1 MSILRYGAHLNMPF
15 YESIFLDKP
24 TVNISC
30 DICDMSMYM
39 NEIKE
44 LQHFPQ
50 TQRMICIC
58 SNCADKFNKINLQ
71 KFLDEKI

>member
-1 MSILRYGAHLNMPF
+1 MWFGADRLMPF

-24 TVNISC
+24 IVNIS
-30 DICDMSMYM
+30 CDMSMYM